1 MRLEADS
8 ASLAVRTL
16 PHVPWMDIPGVRAV
30 VWALG
35 RNRVRF
41 VGGCVRDHLIGRSSL
56 DVDMATDHPPQ
67 ETLNLL
73 RDAHIRVEPIGIE
86 HGTVVAITDSGQFQ
100 ITTLREDVQTDGRH
114 AVVYDGVEAC
124 LEKLQ
129 QHGCKLAVVTNKP
142 EQFVAPLLE
151 QMGLDHW
158 FDLAVGGDTL
168 PVKKPDPA
176 PLLHAMETL
185 GGTRGTTVMVG
196 DSAADVDA
204 ALAAGVPCVAVRY
217 GYNFGKPVETL
228 GADAVVDSLAELL

>member
-1 MRLEADS
+1 MSLAGLFSPRWPSVALFDLDGTLVDS
-8 ASLAVRTL
+8 APDLAA
-16 PHVPWMDIPGVRAV
+16 AV
-30 VWALG
+30 DQMLEHLG
-35 RNRVRF
+35 RSPVGIDRVRDW
-41 VGGCVRDHLIGRSSL
+41 VGNGASVLVRRALAGRS
-56 DVDMATDHPPQ
+56 DWEPAEPKD
-67 ETLNLL
+67 
-73 RDAHIRVEPIGIE
+73 DALFNDAL
-86 HGTVVAITDSGQFQ
+86 AIFFHAYGQ
-100 ITTLREDVQTDGRH
+100 INGRH

-124 LEKLQ
+124 LERLQ

-158 FDLAVGGDTL
+158 FDLSIGGDTL

-176 PLLHAMETL
+176 PLLHAMESL

-217 GYNFGKPVETL
+217 GYNFGRPVETL